1 MVKARDRDNTPGYEV
16 DEIDETI
23 NNLLININSVAM
35 AIEHFTNVVRCNENP
50 DDHEWDWGKAGK
62 LSGALR
68 SLKGVCRLLEIEY
81 KEY

>member
-23 NNLLININSVAM
+23 NSLLINISSVAM

-50 DDHEWDWGKAGK
+50 DDHEWDWVKAGK

-68 SLKGVCRLLEIEY
+68 SLKSVCRLLEIEY

>member
-1 MVKARDRDNTPGYEV
+1 MVKARDRDHTPGYEV
-16 DEIDETI
+16 EEIDETI
-23 NNLLININSVAM
+23 NNLLVNISSVAM

-68 SLKGVCRLLEIEY
+68 SMKSVCRMLEIEY